1 MAIKKKVDE
10 TSFDIYFD
18 EINEL
23 FESDESQQFVY
34 LTGAAGTG
42 KTTLVKKLI
51 DVPFRPNRP
60 LLPIL

>member
-1 MAIKKKVDE
+1 MPNKKKVDE

-18 EINEL
+18 EINDI
-23 FESDESQQFVY
+23 FESDEGQQFVY

-51 DVPFRPNRP
+51 DENS
-60 LLPIL
+60 LK

>member
-23 FESDESQQFVY
+23 FESDEGQQFV
-34 LTGAAGTG
+34 
-42 KTTLVKKLI
+42 
-51 DVPFRPNRP
+51 
-60 LLPIL
+60 